1 MMKEDGHEMCLD
13 EEEDEGIQ
21 GFLQGTIAKFL

>member
-1 MMKEDGHEMCLD
+1 MCLD

-21 GFLQGTIAKFL
+21 GFLQGTIAKFLWKY